1 MSFTYNI
8 TLPTDKD
15 KVRMK
20 IRDTDVANPT
30 RQLWSDQEIT
40 AVLSFA
46 TVGGDLNL
54 AAAELLEALAVNAA
68 LLHKLEGLGDY
79 KTDTKGMSEALLKT
93 AALYRAASEEEPA
106 FEIAEHTHTVFSWYE
121 ILDKNAMRTG

>member
-1 MSFTYNI
+1 MSFTYNP

-15 KVRMK
+15 KVRLK
-20 IRDTDVANPT
+20 IRDTDTANPV
-30 RQLWSDQEIT
+30 RQLWQDEEIT
-40 AVLSFA
+40 AVLAFD

-68 LLHKLEGLGDY
+68 LLHKLEGLGDF

-93 AALYRAASEEEPA
+93 AALYRALSEEAPA
-106 FEIAEHTHTVFSWYE
+106 FEVAEQTHTVFSWYE
-121 ILDKNAMRTG
+121 IMEKNAMRRG